1 MIKLVGTKTEHCNK
15 TKRVSWRCNSHSCGL
30 IIKRLVIDSQSFHI
44 HTSMYVFEE
53 GRIST
58 HANPTSTCCMIFHE
72 RRISIGQIGQ
82 HADHVV
88 SSDFGLLGEQSSP
101 KWEIPCLGKTL
112 QNWMTLALSWA
123 KSVSNRIRFPTG
135 DYRGGPKACVWHAIQ
150 VVTARR
156 AAVLAAQVMCARLRT
171 SHRQARQPVTAV
183 WKVSC
188 PI

>member
-44 HTSMYVFEE
+44 HTSMSVFEE

-123 KSVSNRIRFPTG
+123 KSVSIHTHKKNKHTNSKRYIHTLPIG
-135 DYRGGPKACVWHAIQ
+135 
-150 VVTARR
+150 
-156 AAVLAAQVMCARLRT
+156 MCR
-171 SHRQARQPVTAV
+171 
-183 WKVSC
+183 
-188 PI
+188 